1 MNFFTLIFD
10 LDHDFDILFCIYLN
24 LKKNILSRYFFMVY
38 VWYKLLKKII
48 PSSPYSTFN
57 QDLCKDIILML
68 QYIVYALLS
77 GQSCPMDIFL
87 ILSLNSNTVSIGVGT
102 RGRGLSPPFF
112 KSKVRHRRTI
122 TIIFFSKILINLAPP
137 PPLFQ
142 LLLTPLLST

>member
-1 MNFFTLIFD
+1 
-10 LDHDFDILFCIYLN
+10 
-24 LKKNILSRYFFMVY
+24 MVY
-38 VWYKLLKKII
+38 VWYKLLNKII

-122 TIIFFSKILINLAPP
+122 TIIFFFQDSDKST

>member
-1 MNFFTLIFD
+1 
-10 LDHDFDILFCIYLN
+10 
-24 LKKNILSRYFFMVY
+24 MVY

-137 PPLFQ
+137 FSIASDATVININQCKLNDKKNQ
-142 LLLTPLLST
+142 TLKQC